1 MIEEKEFNIDP
12 SWKGVIKWGGFSLFA
27 AGLYPLIFVLLVSIM
42 HQTLPVPAK
51 ETLEAP
57 GGPTMFFVFAA
68 IGEMLL
74 MPGVLGLYFALK
86 DVKRTAMFVATGLWL
101 AAVPMFLASR
111 ALIISLSQISGR
123 YLNAA
128 SETMKAAYLAS
139 AEHAIGTESVFST
152 MALVLLCVASIIIG
166 LVMLKGVLGKRI
178 GYLVIV
184 AGIWTLFTPF
194 GVILLEIP
202 TIIPLTGLILT
213 AIWQLIIGA
222 RLYKLGRDA

>member
-1 MIEEKEFNIDP
+1 MSEERGFRVDP

-27 AGLYPLIFVLLVSIM
+27 AGLYPLIFVLLVSITR
-42 HQTLPVPAK
+42 QTLPVPA
-51 ETLEAP
+51 EEALQAPVAPTLL
-57 GGPTMFFVFAA
+57 FVFAA
-68 IGEMLL
+68 VGEMLL

-86 DVKRTAMFVATGLWL
+86 DVRRAAMFVATGLWL

-111 ALIISLSQISGR
+111 ALIISLAHISGR

-128 SETMKAAYLAS
+128 TDTMKAAYLAS
-139 AEHAIGTESVFST
+139 AEHAIGAESVFST

-184 AGIWTLFTPF
+184 AGFWTLFTPF

-202 TIIPLTGLILT
+202 IIVPLTGLILT
-213 AIWQLIIGA
+213 AIWQLIVGA
-222 RLYKLGRDA
+222 RLFKLGKDA